1 MQADQSLWPPLHRRS
16 RIPRFL
22 QAPQNAACVL
32 VECGARLGEMRAA
45 RGAMKQADTKIL
57 FKAGDRARDGRC
69 LGVRSNC
76 SFRKAADLYRSHEHT
91 QRAQI
96 VHFGASASPLRRNV
110 EHSPDQPLPAT
121 FGIPARS
128 SVDFE
133 RHSNICLRV
142 SQQSFPAAG
151 IGADAAACWVPG
163 YVLLLILIQMEA
175 IYLIGRHTG
184 LRPIRTSNSEIIS
197 LQERDIGPRI

>member
-1 MQADQSLWPPLHRRS
+1 
-16 RIPRFL
+16 
-22 QAPQNAACVL
+22 
-32 VECGARLGEMRAA
+32 
-45 RGAMKQADTKIL
+45 MKQADTKIL

-69 LGVRSNC
+69 LGICGNC

-96 VHFGASASPLRRNV
+96 VHFGASVSPLRRNV

-128 SVDFE
+128 SVDFDP
-133 RHSNICLRV
+133 HSNICLRI
-142 SQQSFPAAG
+142 SQQSFRAAG
-151 IGADAAACWVPG
+151 IGSTPRHDAWLRFAAHPDPS
-163 YVLLLILIQMEA
+163 EA

-184 LRPIRTSNSEIIS
+184 LRPIRTSNWEIIS
-197 LQERDIGPRI
+197 LQERDRVSGFCLF

>member
-1 MQADQSLWPPLHRRS
+1 MQADQSLWPALHCRG

-32 VECGARLGEMRAA
+32 VEYGARLSEMRAA
-45 RGAMKQADTKIL
+45 RGAMKQADTKVL

-69 LGVRSNC
+69 PGVRGNC
-76 SFRKAADLYRSHEHT
+76 SFRKAADLHRSHEHT

-110 EHSPDQPLPAT
+110 EHSPDQPLLAT

-128 SVDFE
+128 Y

-151 IGADAAACWVPG
+151 IGADATALDAW
-163 YVLLLILIQMEA
+163 YVLL
-175 IYLIGRHTG
+175 
-184 LRPIRTSNSEIIS
+184 
-197 LQERDIGPRI
+197 